1 MKKLMFLMVIIFSFG
16 SLMAAQGSDSIQL
29 KENLKKL
36 NQNIKEIKEFSK
48 KIETQEVVKESL
60 LVRLKNFLATI
71 TDGKKITKSE
81 KIKIDSLRVALK
93 PEDHQVLIPSQEP
106 QIEQRPKTFFGRLWS
121 KNKFREYQYILT
133 ADSVK
138 IYIQ

>member
-1 MKKLMFLMVIIFSFG
+1 MKKLMFLVIIIFSFG
-16 SLMAAQGSDSIQL
+16 NLLAAQGSDSIQL

-48 KIETQEVVKESL
+48 KIDTQEVVKESL
-60 LVRLKNFLATI
+60 LIRLKNFFATI
-71 TDGKKITKSE
+71 TDNRKISRSE
-81 KIKIDSLRVALK
+81 KIKIESLRVALK
-93 PEDHQVLIPSQEP
+93 PDEYPVLIPSQEP

-121 KNKFREYQYILT
+121 KNKYREYRYILT
-133 ADSVK
+133 ADSAK

>member
-16 SLMAAQGSDSIQL
+16 SLMAAQDSDSLQL

-60 LVRLKNFLATI
+60 LIRLKNFFATI
-71 TDGKKITKSE
+71 TDGKKISKSE
-81 KIKIDSLRVALK
+81 KNKIDSLRLALK
-93 PEDHQVLIPSQEP
+93 PDEYPVLIPSQLP

-121 KNKFREYQYILT
+121 KNKYRNYRYILT